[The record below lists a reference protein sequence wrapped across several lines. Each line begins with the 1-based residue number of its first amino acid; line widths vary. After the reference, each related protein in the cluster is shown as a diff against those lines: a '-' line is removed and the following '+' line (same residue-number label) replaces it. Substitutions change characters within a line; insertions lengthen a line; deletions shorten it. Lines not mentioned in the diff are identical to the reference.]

1 MFLTD
6 EEKRMLAGD
15 HSPGIQRA
23 MDLLVKLGDSFDA
36 EKLVPITYG
45 HILDRLDRGRF
56 GKSWKVFSTMET
68 RDFPSLDY
76 PSKKRRG

>member
-15 HSPGIQRA
+15 HGPGIQRA

-45 HILDRLDRGRF
+45 HM
-56 GKSWKVFSTMET
+56 SY
-68 RDFPSLDY
+68 DFCPE
-76 PSKKRRG
+76 